1 MKTTGRAAKTL
12 SIDKT
17 VLQEIER
24 TRGNESTSE
33 RVNRLLRAGLEVEQ
47 REQLQ
52 REAEAFFQGREDR
65 AERQGFQAA
74 TIRSIGR
81 DE

>member
-1 MKTTGRAAKTL
+1 MKATGRAAKTL

-33 RVNRLLRAGLEVEQ
+33 RVNRLLRAGLEAEQ
-47 REQLQ
+47 REELR
-52 REAEAFFQGREDR
+52 REAEMFFQSTGDR
-65 AERQGFQAA
+65 TERRGFQSASV
-74 TIRSIGR
+74 RSIAR